1 MKSKKKI
8 GFPVSSGL
16 EFLFFKT
23 GTLETGHVRPLQ
35 FVIVLCAIFTTAGC
49 QSTSGG
55 NAGRIKHYALSSIEA
70 EWIRNGEPIEFEDEL
85 WYPADGVEGFLD
97 SEMRFMGKHQGV
109 EFFIDKVDVRPFG
122 RMYTK
127 FGKNKF
133 RFYEKRISE

>member
-1 MKSKKKI
+1 MKIKKKI
-8 GFPVSSGL
+8 SFPVSRGPGFQ
-16 EFLFFKT
+16 FLKT
-23 GTLETGHVRPLQ
+23 GTLETGSWRPLH
-35 FVIVLCAIFTTAGC
+35 FVVVLCVIFTTVGC
-49 QSTSGG
+49 QNTSGG

-70 EWIRNGEPIEFEDEL
+70 EWIRNGGPIEFEDEL

-97 SEMRFMGKHQGV
+97 SEMRLMGKYQGV

>member
-8 GFPVSSGL
+8 SFLVSSGPGFQL
-16 EFLFFKT
+16 FKT
-23 GTLETGHVRPLQ
+23 GTLETGNWKSLYLVVMLC
-35 FVIVLCAIFTTAGC
+35 VILATVGC

-97 SEMRFMGKHQGV
+97 SEMRLVGEHQGV

-133 RFYEKRISE
+133 RFYEKRINE